1 MKRVQLFM
9 ILCRRLMYPPF
20 LPESICM
27 TTGRRGYRPPII
39 LYFSI
44 YLATLTGLLWLMLH
58 CGVNSKNIFMNDCAV
73 FLPKTLWRVNHRFS
87 LKIHFVSKS
96 VSKRHGICIREK
108 RMCGVV
114 CHGNWLRCMYNIF
127 RREFILIIYAIS
139 GGRSTTLF

>member
-1 MKRVQLFM
+1 M
-9 ILCRRLMYPPF
+9 ILCRLIYSPLSSWIHLYDNCWAPR
-20 LPESICM
+20 
-27 TTGRRGYRPPII
+27 TVTGPQSFW
-39 LYFSI
+39 YFSI
-44 YLATLTGLLWLMLH
+44 YLTTLTGLLWLMLH

-127 RREFILIIYAIS
+127 RREFILIIYARFS
-139 GGRSTTLF
+139 FDP